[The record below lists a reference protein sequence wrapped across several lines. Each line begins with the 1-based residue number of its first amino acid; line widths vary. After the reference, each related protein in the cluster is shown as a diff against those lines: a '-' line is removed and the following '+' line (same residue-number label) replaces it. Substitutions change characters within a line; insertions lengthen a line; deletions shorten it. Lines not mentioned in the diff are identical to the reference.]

1 MKQGIHFRS
10 ILIAC
15 LIISIGQLSMGLVM
29 PSLPWIAKDFSI
41 SLDQAQL
48 LVSIYLLG
56 FGPSQFI
63 YGPISDALGRKK
75 VLLTGLLIAMSGL
88 VMIIFASDTFVGM
101 VMGRFLQG
109 LGTGCCA
116 VLARAST
123 RDRFSG
129 SELPVALS
137 YIAMAASITPLIAPV
152 IGGFINFH
160 FGWSMVFISL
170 LGYVS
175 IAWVIFAFRF
185 TETIPKRSSI
195 PSAKSM
201 LRQYRDLLSTRYF
214 MSFASISW
222 LNFSLMI
229 TTVSVMPFI
238 MQDQIGMTSDEYAMW
253 ALIPALGMLVG
264 TTICNRVRPVIG
276 NKKMLLCTPFLHIS
290 AALWLFFCSV
300 EPLPLMLGQLLMIL
314 GNGIALPCA
323 QALVMQPYKKR
334 AGAAAA
340 MSGGGQMIVSSLVS
354 LTLVQLGLS
363 QAWHLSIVIA
373 LFSALTLTSILRG
386 FSAPLPQEHT
396 GDGVTQSA

>member
-1 MKQGIHFRS
+1 MSRPINFRT
-10 ILIAC
+10 ILLAC
-15 LIISIGQLSMGLVM
+15 LIISVGQLSMGLVM

-63 YGPISDALGRKK
+63 YGPVSDALGRKK

-88 VMIIFASDTFVGM
+88 LMIIYLSDTFTGI

-129 SELPVALS
+129 DELPVAMS

-175 IAWVIFAFRF
+175 LAWVIIAFKF
-185 TETIPKRSSI
+185 TETIAKRSVI
-195 PSAKSM
+195 PSPRNM
-201 LRQYRDLLSTRYF
+201 LFQYRDLVTSRYF

-238 MQDQIGMTSDEYAMW
+238 MQDQIGMTSDQYAMW
-253 ALIPALGMLVG
+253 ALIPALGMLGG
-264 TTICNRVRPVIG
+264 TTICNRVRPIIG
-276 NKKMLLCTPFLHIS
+276 NKRMLLCSPFLHLS
-290 AALWLFFCSV
+290 AAIWLFFCPV
-300 EPLPLMLGQLLMIL
+300 EPLYLMLGQLLMIL

-323 QALVMQPYKKR
+323 QAMVMQPYKKQ

-363 QAWHLSIVIA
+363 QAWHLSIVIVVFA
-373 LFSALTLTSILRG
+373 AITLTNILRG
-386 FSAPLPQEHT
+386 FGAEQPSEQ
-396 GDGVTQSA
+396 

>member
-1 MKQGIHFRS
+1 MSRPINFRT
-10 ILIAC
+10 ILLAC
-15 LIISIGQLSMGLVM
+15 LIISVGQLSMGLVM

-63 YGPISDALGRKK
+63 YGPVSDALGRKK

-88 VMIIFASDTFVGM
+88 LMIIFLSDTFTGM

-129 SELPVALS
+129 DELPVAMS

-175 IAWVIFAFRF
+175 LAWVIIAFKF
-185 TETIPKRSSI
+185 TETIAKRSVI
-195 PSAKSM
+195 PSPHNM
-201 LRQYRDLLSTRYF
+201 LFQYRDFVTSRYF

-238 MQDQIGMTSDEYAMW
+238 MQDQIGMTSDQYAMW
-253 ALIPALGMLVG
+253 ALIPALGMLGG
-264 TTICNRVRPVIG
+264 TTICNRVRPIIG
-276 NKKMLLCTPFLHIS
+276 NKRMLLCSPFLHLS
-290 AALWLFFCSV
+290 AAIWLFFCPV
-300 EPLPLMLGQLLMIL
+300 EPLYLMLGQLLMIL

-323 QALVMQPYKKR
+323 QAMVMQPYKKQ

-363 QAWHLSIVIA
+363 QAWHLSIVIVVFA
-373 LFSALTLTSILRG
+373 AITLTNIQRG
-386 FSAPLPQEHT
+386 FGADQPSEQ
-396 GDGVTQSA
+396 

>member
-1 MKQGIHFRS
+1 MSRPINFRT
-10 ILIAC
+10 ILLAC
-15 LIISIGQLSMGLVM
+15 LIISVGQLSMGLVM

-63 YGPISDALGRKK
+63 YGPVSDALGRKK

-88 VMIIFASDTFVGM
+88 LMIIFLSDTFTGM

-129 SELPVALS
+129 DELPVAMS

-175 IAWVIFAFRF
+175 LAWVVIAFKF
-185 TETIPKRSSI
+185 TETIAKRSVI
-195 PSAKSM
+195 PSPRNM
-201 LRQYRDLLSTRYF
+201 LFQYRDLVTSRYF

-238 MQDQIGMTSDEYAMW
+238 MQDQIGMTSDQYAMW
-253 ALIPALGMLVG
+253 ALIPALGMLGG
-264 TTICNRVRPVIG
+264 TTICNRVRPIIG
-276 NKKMLLCTPFLHIS
+276 NKRMLLCSPFLHLS
-290 AALWLFFCSV
+290 AAIWLFFCPV
-300 EPLPLMLGQLLMIL
+300 EPLYLMLGQLLMIL

-323 QALVMQPYKKR
+323 QAMVMQPYKKQ

-363 QAWHLSIVIA
+363 QAWHLSIVIVVFA
-373 LFSALTLTSILRG
+373 AITLTNIQRG
-386 FSAPLPQEHT
+386 FGAEQPSEQ
-396 GDGVTQSA
+396 

>member
-1 MKQGIHFRS
+1 MSRPINFRT
-10 ILIAC
+10 ILLAC
-15 LIISIGQLSMGLVM
+15 LIISVGQLSMGLVM

-63 YGPISDALGRKK
+63 YGPVSDALGRKK

-88 VMIIFASDTFVGM
+88 LMIIFLSDTFTGM

-129 SELPVALS
+129 DELPVAMS

-175 IAWVIFAFRF
+175 LAWIIIAFKF
-185 TETIPKRSSI
+185 TETIAKRSVI
-195 PSAKSM
+195 PSPRNM
-201 LRQYRDLLSTRYF
+201 LFQYRDLVTSRYF

-238 MQDQIGMTSDEYAMW
+238 MQDQIGMTSDQYAMW
-253 ALIPALGMLVG
+253 ALIPALGMLGG
-264 TTICNRVRPVIG
+264 TTICNRVRPIIG
-276 NKKMLLCTPFLHIS
+276 NKRMLLCSPFLHLS
-290 AALWLFFCSV
+290 AAIWLFFCPV
-300 EPLPLMLGQLLMIL
+300 EPLYLMLGQLLMIL

-323 QALVMQPYKKR
+323 QAMVMQPYKKQ

-363 QAWHLSIVIA
+363 QAWHLSIVIVVFA
-373 LFSALTLTSILRG
+373 AITLTNILRG
-386 FSAPLPQEHT
+386 FGAGQPSEQ
-396 GDGVTQSA
+396 

>member
-1 MKQGIHFRS
+1 MSRPIDFRT
-10 ILIAC
+10 ILLAC
-15 LIISIGQLSMGLVM
+15 LIISVGQLSMGLVM

-63 YGPISDALGRKK
+63 YGPVSDALGRKK

-88 VMIIFASDTFVGM
+88 LMIIFLSDTFTGM

-129 SELPVALS
+129 DELPVAMS

-175 IAWVIFAFRF
+175 LAWVVIAFKF
-185 TETIPKRSSI
+185 TETIAKRSVI
-195 PSAKSM
+195 PSPRNM
-201 LRQYRDLLSTRYF
+201 LFQYRDLVTSRYF

-238 MQDQIGMTSDEYAMW
+238 MQDQIGMTSDQYAMW
-253 ALIPALGMLVG
+253 AIIPALGMLGG
-264 TTICNRVRPVIG
+264 TTICNRVRPIIG
-276 NKKMLLCTPFLHIS
+276 NKRMLLCSPFLHLS
-290 AALWLFFCSV
+290 AAIWLFFCPV
-300 EPLPLMLGQLLMIL
+300 EPLYLMLGQLLMIL

-323 QALVMQPYKKR
+323 QAMVMQPYKKQ

-363 QAWHLSIVIA
+363 QAWHLSIVIVVFA
-373 LFSALTLTSILRG
+373 AITLTNIQRG
-386 FSAPLPQEHT
+386 FGAEQPSEQ
-396 GDGVTQSA
+396 

>member
-1 MKQGIHFRS
+1 MSRPINFRT
-10 ILIAC
+10 ILLAC
-15 LIISIGQLSMGLVM
+15 LIISVGQLSMGLVM

-63 YGPISDALGRKK
+63 YGPVSDALGRKK

-88 VMIIFASDTFVGM
+88 LMIIFLSDTFTGM

-129 SELPVALS
+129 DELPVAMS

-170 LGYVS
+170 FGYVS
-175 IAWVIFAFRF
+175 LAWVIIAFKF
-185 TETIPKRSSI
+185 TETIAKRSVI
-195 PSAKSM
+195 PSPRNM
-201 LRQYRDLLSTRYF
+201 LFQYRDLVTSRYF

-238 MQDQIGMTSDEYAMW
+238 MQDQIGMTSDQYAMW
-253 ALIPALGMLVG
+253 ALIPALGMLGG
-264 TTICNRVRPVIG
+264 TTICNRVRPIIG
-276 NKKMLLCTPFLHIS
+276 NKRMLLCSPFLHLS
-290 AALWLFFCSV
+290 AAIWLFFCPV
-300 EPLPLMLGQLLMIL
+300 EPLYLMLGQLLMIL

-323 QALVMQPYKKR
+323 QAMVMQPYKKQ

-363 QAWHLSIVIA
+363 QAWHLSIVIVVFA
-373 LFSALTLTSILRG
+373 AITLTNILRG
-386 FSAPLPQEHT
+386 FGAGQPSEQ
-396 GDGVTQSA
+396 